1 VQSSLDSFKAEFSYG
16 LTERMDAAFTFWHE
30 RYSSDDWAIAGI
42 GPDTLPTVLS
52 LGADPYDY
60 SVNYVGVSL
69 RYYFGSRGLE
79 MPE

>member
-1 VQSSLDSFKAEFSYG
+1 
-16 LTERMDAAFTFWHE
+16 MFWHE

-42 GPDTLPTVLS
+42 DPDTLPTVLS

-69 RYYFGSRGLE
+69 RYFFGSRELE
-79 MPE
+79 LPE